1 MTRAALTLLV
11 QNALLQLELRRKLG
25 IPLVYRPAVE
35 AYGVIAATTAILW
48 LVVSMSGPWVGIG
61 LVLVASLAVFVLTQ
75 RALRMDDMFPE
86 IRELALA
93 VREAVAR
100 PIRRLGSRLDP
111 EPSTGLR
118 AAWRRLRRF
127 R

>member
-1 MTRAALTLLV
+1 M
-11 QNALLQLELRRKLG
+11 
-25 IPLVYRPAVE
+25 
-35 AYGVIAATTAILW
+35 IAATTAILW

-75 RALRMDDMFPE
+75 RALRIDDMFPE

-100 PIRRLGSRLDP
+100 PIRRVGSRLDP

-118 AAWRRLRRF
+118 AAWRRLRF